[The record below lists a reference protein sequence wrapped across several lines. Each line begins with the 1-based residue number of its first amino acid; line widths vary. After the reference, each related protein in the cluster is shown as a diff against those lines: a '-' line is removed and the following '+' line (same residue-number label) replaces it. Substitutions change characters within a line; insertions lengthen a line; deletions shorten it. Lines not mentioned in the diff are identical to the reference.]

1 MNCSW
6 LAYTQHIRQLLER
19 AVLFLPITLKALCLV
34 FFLPVETDFKKQ
46 CLHVLSACL
55 RKGQTKDNN
64 KERKKLDWRWNWKYF
79 LNELRNWK
87 SHVCCRVVNVLRH
100 WVDHHFYDFER
111 DKSLLD
117 KLRDF
122 LLNIKGKAM
131 RKMADSIIKVIQ
143 RRVCTWSV
151 WGIIFLLIWW
161 KRF

>member
-1 MNCSW
+1 MP
-6 LAYTQHIRQLLER
+6 
-19 AVLFLPITLKALCLV
+19 F
-34 FFLPVETDFKKQ
+34 
-46 CLHVLSACL
+46 
-55 RKGQTKDNN
+55 
-64 KERKKLDWRWNWKYF
+64 
-79 LNELRNWK
+79 NWK

-151 WGIIFLLIWW
+151 WGIIFLLIW
-161 KRF
+161 